1 MTDAVGAKSAI
12 RWLPLL
18 LLVLL
23 GALWGANPVFS
34 KALALDGVSPLGVVF
49 WQTFGA
55 GILLLVVCLIRRT
68 PLRFDAKHLIYF
80 AFMGIVGIDVSYVV
94 LVFAVERLSAGYVSV
109 LVLFSPMF
117 TYLFALLMRMEK
129 VVALRAVGIVI
140 GFAGAGVLV
149 IPEGSLPS
157 PELLPVALIAFITP
171 LGYAAANIFAD
182 IARPAKSDTVA
193 LAMGTM
199 FAAALGTLIAGLID
213 GGFYPAWQNFGNTEA
228 LLMLFAASTATAFLI
243 FYAIIVMAGA
253 VYLGQVG
260 YLVTLFGVG
269 WGILFFGETQSAW
282 LWVAVALVAVGVAL
296 VNFGKPTSAG
306 NAADEAGTPAS

>member
-1 MTDAVGAKSAI
+1 MTDAIAAKSAI

-23 GALWGANPVFS
+23 GALWGANPIFS

-55 GILLLVVCLIRRT
+55 GILLLVACLIRRT
-68 PLRFDAKHLIYF
+68 PLRFGAKHLIYC
-80 AFMGIVGIDVSYVV
+80 AFMGIVGIDVAYVV

-117 TYLFALLMRMEK
+117 TYLFALIMRMEQ
-129 VVALRAVGIVI
+129 VVAMRALGIAI

-171 LGYAAANIFAD
+171 LGYAAANVFAEF
-182 IARPAKSDTVA
+182 ARPAKADNLA

-213 GGFYPAWQNFGNTEA
+213 GSFYPAWQNFGDTET
-228 LLMLFAASTATAFLI
+228 LMALFAASTAAAFLI

-260 YLVTLFGVG
+260 YLVTLFGVW
-269 WGILFFGETQSAW
+269 WGMLFFGETQSAW

-296 VNFGKPTSAG
+296 VNFGKPRSKPDAVDD
-306 NAADEAGTPAS
+306 APPA